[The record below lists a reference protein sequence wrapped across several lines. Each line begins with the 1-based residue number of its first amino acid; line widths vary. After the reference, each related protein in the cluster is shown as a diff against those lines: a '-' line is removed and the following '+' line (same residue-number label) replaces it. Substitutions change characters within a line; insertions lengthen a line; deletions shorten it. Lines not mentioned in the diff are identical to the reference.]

1 MIQKE
6 TGIAFL
12 ALAILVAAIWY
23 KSKARVSLFALR
35 SAGQI
40 VPEPAVS
47 NSPAD
52 DGHAWTTPYYLR
64 ANYPASRP
72 GMGIMPSI
80 VNTYIPD
87 SFGMQDLGP
96 QF

>member
-12 ALAILVAAIWY
+12 ALAMLVAAIWF
-23 KSKARVSLFALR
+23 KSSARGAMFGPK
-35 SAGQI
+35 SAGEI
-40 VPEPAVS
+40 VPQPSVS
-47 NSPAD
+47 NSAD
-52 DGHAWTTPYYLR
+52 DMGGTWGTPYYLR
-64 ANYPASRP
+64 ANYPSSRP

-80 VNTYIPD
+80 VNTYVPD
-87 SFGMQDLGP
+87 SFGMQDLSP